1 MCVHLA
7 LTDIPDNV
15 NSPFPPQLAQALAPD
30 RVREL
35 SVSHYLTVGSP
46 LLSRLPELVFPL
58 LSRALIFFFF
68 LAGWGMVLFLDL
80 THLQT
85 EKSVRENDGLVL
97 ESSPLLPKP
106 VWFFTHVKMIF
117 YG

>member
-46 LLSRLPELVFPL
+46 LLSRLPGLVFPL
-58 LSRALIFFFF
+58 LSRALNFFFFFF
-68 LAGWGMVLFLDL
+68 LAG
-80 THLQT
+80 
-85 EKSVRENDGLVL
+85 
-97 ESSPLLPKP
+97 
-106 VWFFTHVKMIF
+106 
-117 YG
+117 

>member
-46 LLSRLPELVFPL
+46 LLSRLPGLVFPL
-58 LSRALIFFFF
+58 VKSSGFFGGGRGRSGRGGRRWFFF
-68 LAGWGMVLFLDL
+68 LILFTSKL
-80 THLQT
+80 
-85 EKSVRENDGLVL
+85 KRE
-97 ESSPLLPKP
+97 
-106 VWFFTHVKMIF
+106 
-117 YG
+117 

>member
-46 LLSRLPELVFPL
+46 LLSRLPGLVFPL
-58 LSRALIFFFF
+58 LSRALFFFGGGEGMRW
-68 LAGWGMVLFLDL
+68 AGRGG
-80 THLQT
+80 
-85 EKSVRENDGLVL
+85 DG
-97 ESSPLLPKP
+97 SFS
-106 VWFFTHVKMIF
+106 
-117 YG
+117 

>member
-46 LLSRLPELVFPL
+46 LLSRLPGLVFPL

-80 THLQT
+80 IHLQT
-85 EKSVRENDGLVL
+85 EKSVRKNDGLVL

-106 VWFFTHVKMIF
+106 VWFFTHVKTKF